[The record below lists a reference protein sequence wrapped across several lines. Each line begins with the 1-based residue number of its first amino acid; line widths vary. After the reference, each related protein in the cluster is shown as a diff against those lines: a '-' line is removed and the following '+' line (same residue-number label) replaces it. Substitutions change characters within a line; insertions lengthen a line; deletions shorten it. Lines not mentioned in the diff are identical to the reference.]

1 VTCDDVLH
9 LVEAIAAEDL
19 EVADAVRAHFETC
32 PRCAAAL
39 AAARRVE
46 LLLQARPIA
55 APPPRFT
62 AAVVSRIRSDRWQV
76 EQRVDRFFNL
86 AIAATVV
93 VVLAAVATMIN
104 LGVVIDAAARTW
116 ESLTTASIDL
126 ADQALPML
134 VTYVAAAVLLM
145 SALGMWWWADRR
157 LSL

>member
-1 VTCDDVLH
+1 MTCDDVLH

-39 AAARRVE
+39 AAARSVE
-46 LLLQARPIA
+46 LLLQSRPVA

-62 AAVVSRIRSDRWQV
+62 ATVVSRIRNDRWQV

-86 AIAATVV
+86 AIVAAVV
-93 VVLAAVATMIN
+93 VVVGAVAAMIN
-104 LGVVIDAAARTW
+104 LGVVIDAASWTW
-116 ESLTTASIDL
+116 ESLTTASRHL
-126 ADQALPML
+126 ADEAVPML
-134 VTYVAAAVLLM
+134 VTYVAAALVLM

>member
-19 EVADAVRAHFETC
+19 EVVDAVRAHFETC

-46 LLLQARPIA
+46 LLLQSRPVA
-55 APPPRFT
+55 PPPPRFT
-62 AAVVSRIRSDRWQV
+62 ATVVSRIRNDRWQV

-86 AIAATVV
+86 AIVAAVV
-93 VVLAAVATMIN
+93 VVVGAVAAMIN
-104 LGVVIDAAARTW
+104 LGVVIDAAAWTW
-116 ESLTTASIDL
+116 ESLSMASRHL
-126 ADQALPML
+126 ADEAVPML
-134 VTYVAAAVLLM
+134 VTYVAAALVLM